1 MRLTVNG
8 EVREAQEGLSLRAFL
23 ETLDLN
29 PAKVAVERNLA
40 IVPKSRYAET
50 VLAAGDAL
58 EIVEF
63 VGGG

>member
-8 EVREAQEGLSLRAFL
+8 EVRDAEEGLTLRAFL
-23 ETLDLN
+23 ESLELN

-40 IVPKSRYAET
+40 IVPKSRYGAT
-50 VLAAGDAL
+50 VLAAGDRL